1 MDSRFVCALTTL
13 SVCSLS
19 SCLLVSRFRALEAL
33 CEQMLFQRA
42 LAKMYNS
49 NTTFKG
55 GKGAHPGKGLAT
67 QTYRL
72 YIYMSLFI
80 GVCGSAESCER
91 WDVEG
96 NGRSHPAH
104 LLWHPCICVVA
115 VRFERAKRRLNRTM
129 EKIDHAKEQLKVR
142 TNSTPD

>member
-1 MDSRFVCALTTL
+1 M
-13 SVCSLS
+13 
-19 SCLLVSRFRALEAL
+19 SRFRALEAL

-67 QTYRL
+67 
-72 YIYMSLFI
+72 YIYLY
-80 GVCGSAESCER
+80 GCGSAVSCER
-91 WDVEG
+91 WDVRG
-96 NGRSHPAH
+96 GGPSGPAH
-104 LLWHPCICVVA
+104 LPWHACMCVVA

-129 EKIDHAKEQLKVR
+129 EKIDHAKDQLKVR
-142 TNSTPD
+142 TNAFSALS